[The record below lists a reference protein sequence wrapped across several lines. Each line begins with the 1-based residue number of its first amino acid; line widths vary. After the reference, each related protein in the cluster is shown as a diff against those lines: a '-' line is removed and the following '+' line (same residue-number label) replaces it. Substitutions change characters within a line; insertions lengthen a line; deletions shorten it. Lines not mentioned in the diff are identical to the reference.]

1 MMMLLILALMILD
14 IMIVGVLLVKA
25 IQSIFRS
32 KSIIGA
38 LFWLVI
44 LAVIVVYAIAF
55 FNVAILGFFDQ
66 GISILFYPVV
76 FTVVYWMLNKIKS
89 RKKR

>member
-44 LAVIVVYAIAF
+44 LAVILVYAIAF
-55 FNVAILGFFDQ
+55 FNVAMKMVLQ
-66 GISILFYPVV
+66 VKEQNYVHSNL
-76 FTVVYWMLNKIKS
+76 
-89 RKKR
+89 

>member
-1 MMMLLILALMILD
+1 MMMLLILVLMIVD

-25 IQSIFRS
+25 IQSIFRA
-32 KSIIGA
+32 KSITGA

-55 FNVAILGFFDQ
+55 FNVAILGFFDR

-76 FTVVYWMLNKIKS
+76 FTVVYWILKKIKS
-89 RKKR
+89 CKKR

>member
-1 MMMLLILALMILD
+1 MMMLLVIVLMIVD

-32 KSIIGA
+32 KSITGA

-55 FNVAILGFFDQ
+55 YNVAILGFFDR

-76 FTVVYWMLNKIKS
+76 FTAVYWILKKIKS
-89 RKKR
+89 CKKR